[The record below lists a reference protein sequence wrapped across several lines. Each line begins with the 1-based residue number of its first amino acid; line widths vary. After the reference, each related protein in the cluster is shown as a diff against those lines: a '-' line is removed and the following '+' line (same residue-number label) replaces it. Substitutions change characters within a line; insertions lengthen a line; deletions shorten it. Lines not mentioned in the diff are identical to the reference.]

1 MGDTQEINDKGFFKK
16 LSDGDFGLA
25 KTYWL
30 YGILVSIG
38 AQIVMAVVEMSESV
52 ALIII
57 ISLVMFG
64 YFVFQIIGVW
74 NASNRYTGSKIW
86 AVLAKISAV
95 LSVLGLILGLGVLLM
110 LANI

>member
-30 YGILVSIG
+30 FGVLVGGIG
-38 AQIVMAVVEMSESV
+38 GNIVVTVVAMSKSL

-57 ISLVMFG
+57 IMLALIVYSVLQM
-64 YFVFQIIGVW
+64 IGVW

-86 AVLAKISAV
+86 AVLAKIAV
-95 LSVLGLILGLGVLLM
+95 VLGALTIALSLVDLLT
-110 LANI
+110 LV

>member
-30 YGILVSIG
+30 YGVLVSIG

-57 ISLVMFG
+57 ILLVMFG

-86 AVLAKISAV
+86 AVLAKIAV
-95 LSVLGLILGLGVLLM
+95 VLGALTLM
-110 LANI
+110 LSLIGLLTLA

>member
-30 YGILVSIG
+30 YGVLVGIG
-38 AQIVMAVVEMSESV
+38 GKIVMTVVGMSESI

-57 ISLVMFG
+57 TMLVFTV
-64 YFVFQIIGVW
+64 YSVFQMIGLW
-74 NASNRYTGSKIW
+74 NSSDRYTGSKIW
-86 AVLAKISAV
+86 AVLAKIAVVLGALTIV
-95 LSVLGLILGLGVLLM
+95 LSLVSLLT
-110 LANI
+110 LV